1 MHPKL
6 RYFFSTYF
14 HQDWFLLEGETL
26 EDVLSNFKKNEMH
39 KICQEVILELDL
51 LIKEGYVDEHYI
63 YSLGCFMIPSA
74 DANGN
79 VISWLKR
86 IREYLSVEKDKS

>member
-1 MHPKL
+1 MYPKL

-26 EDVLSNFKKNEMH
+26 EDVLNNFKKNETNQ
-39 KICQEVILELDL
+39 ICQEVILELNL
-51 LIKEGYVDEHYI
+51 LIKEKYVDANFI
-63 YSLGCFMIPSA
+63 YSLGCFMIPNT
-74 DANGN
+74 DVEGN

-86 IREYLSVEKDKS
+86 IRGYLSVEKDQS